1 MHQIKFAQDYSYATC
16 LPGPIRDA
24 WTIDDSFAGRDF
36 EFAKSFLPERMAGL
50 SLEQSQADV
59 HGERSD
65 GCPMS
70 AMVSKSHNEG
80 MVMEETPPSSTGL
93 AAAAS
98 LLEALAAGDFDRLA
112 AVFDDDASVSALLPG
127 GFRVWNGAA
136 EIAAVFEGWFGDVE
150 DYKLIDASVGHVGA
164 RLQLRWQLRLRGA
177 RLGSRARVVEQYAYA
192 DTASSGRI
200 HRMALLC
207 SGFCREHL
215 NA

>member
-1 MHQIKFAQDYSYATC
+1 MLLARQGHED
-16 LPGPIRDA
+16 LV
-24 WTIDDSFAGRDF
+24 IDRASFPSDII
-36 EFAKSFLPERMAGL
+36 PMV
-50 SLEQSQADV
+50 LEQAQADV
-59 HGERSD
+59 HGEGSG
-65 GCPMS
+65 GCPLS
-70 AMVSKSHNEG
+70 AMLSKPHNEG
-80 MVMEETPPSSTGL
+80 MDIKATPPSSPGL
-93 AAAAS
+93 ALAGS

-150 DYKLIDASVGHVGA
+150 DYELIDASVGQVGA

-200 HRMALLC
+200 HRMALHC